1 MTQRIDDEYLK
12 AAMDR
17 ITQWAKSGGPEDMA
31 IWHELQ
37 TFYDLGF
44 RHGYEAGIERRR
56 FVVYTVP
63 VADEDGI
70 GTHDEL
76 VRIPVEEAIE
86 NQRESLRLQNERHG
100 TNHEYES
107 DEQALEDFLT
117 IHWAEV
123 VEEE

>member
-1 MTQRIDDEYLK
+1 MK
-12 AAMDR
+12 
-17 ITQWAKSGGPEDMA
+17 
-31 IWHELQ
+31 
-37 TFYDLGF
+37 
-44 RHGYEAGIERRR
+44 R

-63 VADEDGI
+63 VWDEEDVV
-70 GTHDEL
+70 HDEL
-76 VRIPVEEAIE
+76 VKIPVEEAIE

-107 DEQALEDFLT
+107 DEQALADFLT